1 MVTENLSEAIHKI
14 DDGLTKL
21 DELRQ
26 NLADMDIGDE
36 LLQLVDDGIDAIK
49 QAHILLNTN

>member
-1 MVTENLSEAIHKI
+1 MVTEDLSEAIHKI

-36 LLQLVDDGIDAIK
+36 LLQLADDGIDAIK